1 MLFLKSDLIHSILST
16 VTDRKYSRF
25 CHRSSQHPRCICD
38 SR

>member
-1 MLFLKSDLIHSILST
+1 MLFLKSDLIHSILLL

-25 CHRSSQHPRCICD
+25 CNRRSQHPRRICD